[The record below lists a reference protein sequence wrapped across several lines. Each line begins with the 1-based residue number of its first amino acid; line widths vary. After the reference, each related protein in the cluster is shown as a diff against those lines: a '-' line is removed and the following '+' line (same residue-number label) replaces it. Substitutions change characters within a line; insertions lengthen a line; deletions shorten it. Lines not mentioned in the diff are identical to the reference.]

1 MRLASKVVKAG
12 KNYRDAEAL
21 RPVPRP
27 MVVNKG
33 KVDISHVASRL
44 TDCLEASKEKQEIRV
59 GDRVRVI
66 DLVQVNAFSPDRIV

>member
-1 MRLASKVVKAG
+1 MR
-12 KNYRDAEAL
+12 
-21 RPVPRP
+21 PTPRP
-27 MVVNKG
+27 TVVNKG

-66 DLVQVNAFSPDRIV
+66 DLVQVCKLDAFSSDSIVKVRKLK

>member
-1 MRLASKVVKAG
+1 MR
-12 KNYRDAEAL
+12 
-21 RPVPRP
+21 PTPRP
-27 MVVNKG
+27 TVVNKG

-66 DLVQVNAFSPDRIV
+66 DLVQVHTVGVLST